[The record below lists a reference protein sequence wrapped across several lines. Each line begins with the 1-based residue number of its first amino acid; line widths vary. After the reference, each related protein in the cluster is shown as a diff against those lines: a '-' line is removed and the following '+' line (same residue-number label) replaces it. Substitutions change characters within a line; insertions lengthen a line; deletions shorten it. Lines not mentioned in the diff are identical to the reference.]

1 MKFELGQNRVE
12 QELRE
17 NLDFGFLGAK
27 LDRSKHK
34 LEAKSVSYL
43 ARF

>member
-27 LDRSKHK
+27 LSRSKHK
-34 LEAKSVSYL
+34 MEKKSVLNL